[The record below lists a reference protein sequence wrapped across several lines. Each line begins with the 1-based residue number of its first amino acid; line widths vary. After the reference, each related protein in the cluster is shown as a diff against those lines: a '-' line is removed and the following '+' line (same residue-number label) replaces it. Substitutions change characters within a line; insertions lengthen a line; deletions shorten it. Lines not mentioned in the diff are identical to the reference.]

1 LHLRASMPGAC
12 GAHALHALSRPAAA
26 TAGFLP
32 PGCDR
37 GRIIPVMERV
47 LTPYLRGGGARAFR
61 GANFQARPGARPG
74 ARLHVPRAVGEAW
87 HRACAAV
94 AAGRERR
101 GARLWAAEAAREVG
115 SQKCAAAAAV
125 LWPQAAEKSVPL

>member
-1 LHLRASMPGAC
+1 LHLRASMLGAC
-12 GAHALHALSRPAAA
+12 GAHARRLLSRPAAA

>member
-1 LHLRASMPGAC
+1 MLGAC
-12 GAHALHALSRPAAA
+12 GAHARRLLSRPAAA

>member
-1 LHLRASMPGAC
+1 MPGAC

-61 GANFQARPGARPG
+61 GANFQARPGAR
-74 ARLHVPRAVGEAW
+74 LHVPRAVGEAW
-87 HRACAAV
+87 HRTCAAV

-101 GARLWAAEAAREVG
+101 GARLWVAEAVREVE

-125 LWPQAAEKSVPL
+125 LAVGGRAFLCES